1 MTIKRNV
8 IWVSILICAIFVAAP
23 VLAADQSDLAGRAV
37 TWVKE
42 YNADNLNGVV
52 ALYAA
57 DGCRM
62 PPNAETVHGSD
73 GILAQLKTGKTQ
85 GAAKIKVVVTSAESM
100 GDTGWGSGTYE
111 LMGADGTAIDSG
123 KWMNVSKKVKGTWKI
138 QCDIWNSNKPLPP
151 SPKQ

>member
-1 MTIKRNV
+1 MTIKRIV
-8 IWVSILICAIFVAAP
+8 IWVSILVCAIFVAAP

-42 YNADNLNGVV
+42 YNADNLNGVA

-62 PPNAETVHGSD
+62 PPNAEIVHGSD

-85 GAAKIKVVVTSAESM
+85 GGAKIKVTVTSAETM
-100 GDTGWGSGTYE
+100 GDMGWGSGTYE
-111 LMGADGTAIDSG
+111 LMGADGTPVDSG
-123 KWMNVSKKVKGTWKI
+123 KWMNVSKKIKGTWKF
-138 QCDIWNSNKPLPP
+138 QCDIWNSNKPLPT

>member
-1 MTIKRNV
+1 MTTKRIV
-8 IWVSILICAIFVAAP
+8 IWVSILVCAVFVAAP
-23 VLAADQSDLAGRAV
+23 VLAADQSDLAGRAA

-42 YNADNLNGVV
+42 YNADNLNAVV

-73 GILAQLKTGKTQ
+73 AILAQLKSGKDN
-85 GAAKIKVVVTSAESM
+85 GGAKIKVTVTSAESM
-100 GDTGWGSGTYE
+100 GDSGWGAGTYE
-111 LMGADGTAIDSG
+111 LTRADGTPIDNG

-138 QCDIWNSNKPLPP
+138 QCDMWNSNNPLPT